1 MAVISHLKS
10 EGEQTT
16 PAKSE
21 EGLGKLRSGEKKK
34 KDISR
39 DDDPAA
45 GRGGSRGKKGW
56 ANKICVTRRKMG
68 PFFIPKILPYLES

>member
-45 GRGGSRGKKGW
+45 GRGGSRGKKG
-56 ANKICVTRRKMG
+56 
-68 PFFIPKILPYLES
+68 